1 MDVLTETLL
10 GLALS
15 VDCFA
20 IAATITSLR
29 NIRPIEHVK
38 IPAHFGLF
46 HFVQLLIGF
55 FLGVAAKNIIDSYDH
70 WIAFILLVF
79 IGGKIIYESIKD
91 GHEKSKHVKL
101 KSEKSLLILSFAS
114 SIDALVLGIALS
126 IINGNIYV
134 TAGVIA
140 ATVFIVSLVG
150 LEVGERI
157 SKLDIKYIEII
168 GGLVLIGIGLK
179 TLIGHLFF

>member
-20 IAATITSLR
+20 IAATITSMR
-29 NIRPIEHVK
+29 KIRHFEHFK

-46 HFVQLLIGF
+46 HFFQLLIGF
-55 FLGVAAKNIIDSYDH
+55 FLGVSAKNIIDSYDH
-70 WIAFILLVF
+70 WIAFLLLLF

-91 GHEKSKHVKL
+91 GHENSKHMRL
-101 KSEKSLLILSFAS
+101 KGEKDLLFLSLAS

-140 ATVFIVSLVG
+140 AIVFVVSLIG

-157 SKLDIKYIEII
+157 NKLGIKYIEIV

-179 TLIGHLFF
+179 TLIQHLFF